1 MSPTSSTAEARSSRR
16 WLALGV
22 IAAAQFMVIMDTS
35 IIGVALP
42 KMQQDLGFTPQGLSW
57 VFNAYVVAF
66 GGLLLLGGRLSDLF
80 GARRIFTLGWVILAA
95 GSLLAGFAGNVP
107 VELAG
112 RAVQGAGSALIAPA
126 ALTLLFMTFGSSPKE
141 LTKALALYGAAAPAG
156 GTAGVF
162 LGGVLTEYASWPW
175 VFFINVPLA
184 VIVIAL
190 TRSVMPAGVTRRG
203 SLDIT
208 SAVTVTAGLAA
219 VVFAVV
225 RAPQAGWTSASTLVA
240 GLGGLALLG
249 LFVLMQARLREPLM
263 RLGIFTAPNLAASN
277 AAQFMLGAAWI
288 PMFFFL
294 NLYLQQVLGLG
305 AFASGAAL
313 LPLTVTIMVG
323 MIVAAPRLIAR
334 FGPKAMTVAGLA
346 TLAAGLVWLSFIH
359 PDGSFAVDV
368 LPASLVAA
376 AGMAMA
382 FIPSL
387 GMALSSAAPEEGGL
401 AAGIVNTNYQVGS
414 ALGLAAM
421 TAVATVFGADQAGNA
436 GALTDGFSAG
446 LLGAAAIA
454 AVGAVIAWAW
464 LRTPQAA
471 PESAEPTSTGE
482 HERAAA

>member
-1 MSPTSSTAEARSSRR
+1 
-16 WLALGV
+16 
-22 IAAAQFMVIMDTS
+22 
-35 IIGVALP
+35 
-42 KMQQDLGFTPQGLSW
+42 
-57 VFNAYVVAF
+57 
-66 GGLLLLGGRLSDLF
+66 
-80 GARRIFTLGWVILAA
+80 
-95 GSLLAGFAGNVP
+95 
-107 VELAG
+107 
-112 RAVQGAGSALIAPA
+112 
-126 ALTLLFMTFGSSPKE
+126 MTFGSSPKE

-184 VIVIAL
+184 AIVLAV
-190 TRSVMPAGVTRRG
+190 TRSVLPAGVTRRG
-203 SLDIT
+203 SLDLT
-208 SAVTVTAGLAA
+208 SAATVTAGLAA

-225 RAPQAGWTSASTLVA
+225 RAPQVGWTSASTLVA

-249 LFVLMQARLREPLM
+249 LFVAMQARLREPLM

-277 AAQFMLGAAWI
+277 AAQFLLGAAWI

-323 MIVAAPRLIAR
+323 MVGAAPRLIAR

-346 TLAAGLVWLSFIH
+346 TLAGGLVWLSFIR
-359 PDGSFAVDV
+359 PDGSFTVDV

-401 AAGIVNTNYQVGS
+401 AAGIVSTNYQVGS

-421 TAVATVFGADQAGNA
+421 TAVAAAFGADQAGNA
-436 GALTDGFSAG
+436 VALTDGFSAG
-446 LLGAAAIA
+446 AAGRRRDRRRRRRPRLGVAAEPA
-454 AVGAVIAWAW
+454 ARARRRPSDRPAEAP
-464 LRTPQAA
+464 RTPRTPRRPPQAGPIPRPPPERARPPCARLSAWTEAPTAGETRRTAAGKAPWDRGYAA
-471 PESAEPTSTGE
+471 PARRDSGENLAVLPARTPPARRHARPTDQPTTSARSTPMTTTTDASGNGTSRSPGRATNETG
-482 HERAAA
+482 RRRPSRSSA